1 MALFCLYA
9 FTLWTSMTLLS
20 KLPEYYKCTQDTS
33 LLAFMQSSF
42 QSHLFTSSP
51 FCVNL
56 LLNSPFRKRC
66 PTYIQ
71 MCVQLSIQKALPHL
85 HTHVCPTLHSEST
98 APLTYK
104 CVSNSPF
111 RKHCPTH
118 IEMCV
123 HSHPKSLSDS
133 CPYLTWHTLLSSS
146 YWLPVWAVTVTS
158 AAQPLYLK
166 HSAFRNQTH

>member
-56 LLNSPFRKRC
+56 LLNSPFRKLC

-71 MCVQLSIQKALPHL
+71 MCVQLSIQKALPHP
-85 HTHVCPTLHSEST
+85 HRNVCPLTSQVSVRFMSLPDLTHSSVKQLL
-98 APLTYK
+98 AA
-104 CVSNSPF
+104 
-111 RKHCPTH
+111 
-118 IEMCV
+118 
-123 HSHPKSLSDS
+123 SLSCD
-133 CPYLTWHTLLSSS
+133 CDIRC
-146 YWLPVWAVTVTS
+146 
-158 AAQPLYLK
+158 
-166 HSAFRNQTH
+166 SAFISETQCIQKPDTLADH